1 MNQAYHKFRE
11 DAEKRSFDKEQRRR
25 LNFNIGRYD
34 AAVARGLSQ
43 FQNLELAKRR
53 AANLKYKVINNL
65 DKYLVEFENNFERR
79 GGKIIWALNE
89 KEAQKE
95 ILQIIKK
102 AKAQVIV
109 KQKSMTSEEI
119 EINEV
124 LEKNKRE
131 VFETDLGEFIVQVA
145 DEKPYHI
152 VTPAMHK
159 SKEDVAR
166 LFHEKFGMPENSRPE
181 EITLF
186 VREKLRK
193 EFIRADVGITG
204 GNFLVADAGALVL
217 TENEGNGLLSFAFP
231 RIHIAVV
238 GIEKIIP
245 SLDDLDLFLPL
256 LAHHGTGQHITVYN
270 NILFGPRTEWENDG
284 PEEMYIILL
293 DNHRT
298 DILKLREQR
307 RALSCIRC
315 GACLN
320 GCPVYRSV
328 GGYTYG
334 TVYSGPIGSVISP
347 HFRGFREFNH
357 LSFASSLCGKCTEI
371 CPVKIPL
378 HELLLH
384 NRQMAVSKKYT
395 SFFWRNVNK
404 GWKTVMMH
412 RWMLDKPGGKLK
424 NRAIQRFGKKAWG
437 PRRTLP
443 KLPPKS
449 FRELWKEHHS
459 ESSQGT

>member
-1 MNQAYHKFRE
+1 MNHAHHRFLE
-11 DAEKRSFDKEQRRR
+11 DAGRRAFNKEQKRR

-34 AAVARGLSQ
+34 AAVTRGLSQ
-43 FQNLELAKRR
+43 FKNLELAKRR
-53 AANLKYKVINNL
+53 AANIKYKVINNL
-65 DKYLVEFENNFERR
+65 DKYLVEFENNFERM
-79 GGKIIWALNE
+79 GGKVIWATSE

-95 ILQIIKK
+95 ILNIIKK
-102 AKAQVIV
+102 AKAQIIV
-109 KQKSMTSEEI
+109 KQKSMISEEI

-145 DEKPYHI
+145 GEKPYHI

-166 LFHEKFGMPENSRPE
+166 LFHEKFGLPENSRPE

-186 VREKLRK
+186 VRDKLRK

-204 GNFLVADAGALVL
+204 GNFLIADMGAVVL
-217 TENEGNGLLSFAFP
+217 TENEGNGLLSIAFP
-231 RIHIAVV
+231 RIHIAIV

-245 SLDDLDLFLPL
+245 SLEDLDLFLPL

-270 NILFGPRTEWENDG
+270 NILLGPKTEWEVDG
-284 PEEMYIILL
+284 PEEMYVILL

-298 DILKLREQR
+298 DLLKFKEQR
-307 RALSCIRC
+307 KALSCIRC

-320 GCPVYRSV
+320 GCPVYKSI

-347 HFRGFREFNH
+347 HFNGFKEYHH
-357 LSFASSLCGKCTEI
+357 LSFASSLCGKCTEV

-384 NRQMAVSKKYT
+384 NRNEAVSKKYI
-395 SFFWRNVNK
+395 SFFWRQANK
-404 GWKTVMMH
+404 GWKMVMMR
-412 RWMLDKPGGKLK
+412 RWMLDKPGSRLK
-424 NRAIQRFGKKAWG
+424 NRMINRFGKKLWG
-437 PRRTLP
+437 LGRTLP
-443 KLPPKS
+443 KVAPKS
-449 FRELWKEHHS
+449 FRELWKERS
-459 ESSQGT
+459 ESSQNL

>member
-1 MNQAYHKFRE
+1 MNHAHHKFLE
-11 DAEKRSFDKEQRRR
+11 DAGRRAFDKEQKRR
-25 LNFNIGRYD
+25 LYFNIGKYD

-53 AANLKYKVINNL
+53 AANIKYKVINNL

-79 GGKIIWALNE
+79 GGKVIWATGE

-95 ILQIIKK
+95 ILNIIKK
-102 AKAQVIV
+102 AKAKVIV
-109 KQKSMTSEEI
+109 KQKSMISEEI

-131 VFETDLGEFIVQVA
+131 VFETDLGEFIVQLA
-145 DEKPYHI
+145 GEKPFHI

-159 SKEDVAR
+159 SKEDVAK
-166 LFHEKFGMPENSRPE
+166 LFHEKFDMPENSKPE

-186 VREKLRK
+186 VRDKLRQ

-204 GNFLVADAGALVL
+204 GNFLVADLGAVVL
-217 TENEGNGLLSFAFP
+217 TENEGNGMLTIAFP

-245 SLDDLDLFLPL
+245 SMDDLDLFLPL

-270 NILFGPRTEWENDG
+270 NIVLGPKTEWEIDG
-284 PEEMYIILL
+284 PEEMYVILL

-298 DILKLREQR
+298 DVLKLKEQR

-320 GCPVYRSV
+320 GCPVYKSI

-334 TVYSGPIGSVISP
+334 AVYTGPIGSVISP
-347 HFRGFREFNH
+347 HFKGLKEYNH
-357 LSFASSLCGKCTEI
+357 LSFASSLCGKCTEV

-384 NRQMAVSKKYT
+384 NRNEAVSKKYV
-395 SFFWRNVNK
+395 SFFWRKVNS
-404 GWKTVMMH
+404 GWKMVMMR
-412 RWMLDKPGGKLK
+412 RWMLDKPGSRLK
-424 NRAIQRFGKKAWG
+424 NKLINRFGKKPWG
-437 PRRTLP
+437 PRRVLP
-443 KLPPKS
+443 KIAPKS
-449 FRELWKEHHS
+449 FKELWKERS
-459 ESSQGT
+459 ESSQNT